1 MNLSGSPL
9 DFLVAFFAGVLVS
22 LTPCVYPLIPVS
34 ASFVALN
41 AGGSKLKGFLLSFV
55 YVTGVAVTYS
65 ILGLIASLTGSIFGQ
80 VSSHPAIYI
89 IVGVMILLF
98 GLSMLD
104 LFSINMPVFVRRG
117 ATGKHTFIS
126 VFVMGLVS
134 GLVVSPCLTPV
145 LGSILAYLATR
156 KQIFYGSVL
165 LFIFAYGMGLILIL
179 AGTFGSLLAT
189 LPKSGKW
196 LVFIKRVCA
205 IILLVSGLYF
215 IYTGIRRF

>member
-1 MNLSGSPL
+1 MTPSGSPL
-9 DFLVAFFAGVLVS
+9 DFLAAFFAGVLVS
-22 LTPCVYPLIPVS
+22 FTPCVYPLIPVS

-65 ILGLIASLTGSIFGQ
+65 ILGLIASFTGSIFGQ
-80 VSSHPAIYI
+80 ISSHPATYI
-89 IVGVMILLF
+89 IVGIMILLF

-104 LFSINMPVFVRRG
+104 LFSINLPVFVRRG
-117 ATGKHTFIS
+117 AVGKHTFIS

-156 KQIFYGSVL
+156 KQIFYGSAL

-179 AGTFGSLLAT
+179 AGTFSSLLTT

-196 LVFIKRVCA
+196 MVLVKSLFAVVLFA
-205 IILLVSGLYF
+205 SGLYF
-215 IYTGIRRF
+215 IYIGIRRF

>member
-22 LTPCVYPLIPVS
+22 FTPCVYPLVPVS
-34 ASFVALN
+34 VGFVALN
-41 AGGSKLKGFLLSFV
+41 AGASRLKGFLLSFV

-65 ILGLIASLTGSIFGQ
+65 ILGLVASLTGSIFGQ
-80 VSSHPAIYI
+80 ISSHPVAYI
-89 IVGVMILLF
+89 IVGAMIILF

-104 LFSINMPVFVRRG
+104 LFSINLPVFVRHSIVAR
-117 ATGKHTFIS
+117 HTFASI
-126 VFVMGLVS
+126 FVMGLVS

-156 KQIFYGSVL
+156 KQIFYGATL
-165 LFIFAYGMGLILIL
+165 LFVFAYGMGLILIL
-179 AGTFGSLLAT
+179 AGTFGSALAA

-196 LVFIKRVCA
+196 LVFVKRSCA
-205 IILLVSGLYF
+205 VVLFLSGLYF

>member
-1 MNLSGSPL
+1 MHLSGSPL

-22 LTPCVYPLIPVS
+22 FTPCVYPLIPVS
-34 ASFVALN
+34 AGFVALN

-65 ILGLIASLTGSIFGQ
+65 ILGLIASFTGSIFGQ
-80 VSSHPAIYI
+80 ISSYPATYI

-98 GLSMLD
+98 GFSMLD
-104 LFSINMPVFVRRG
+104 LFSINLPVFVRRG
-117 ATGKHTFIS
+117 AAGKHTFIS
-126 VFVMGLVS
+126 VLVMGLVS

-156 KQIFYGSVL
+156 KQVFYGSAL

-179 AGTFGSLLAT
+179 AGTFSSLLTA

-196 LVFIKRVCA
+196 MVFVKRVFA
-205 IILLVSGLYF
+205 VVLFISGAYF

>member
-22 LTPCVYPLIPVS
+22 FTPCVYPLIPVS
-34 ASFVALN
+34 AGFVALN

-65 ILGLIASLTGSIFGQ
+65 ILGLVASLTGSIFGQ
-80 VSSHPAIYI
+80 ISSHPMVYI
-89 IVGVMILLF
+89 IVGAMIILF
-98 GLSMLD
+98 GFSMLD
-104 LFSINMPVFVRRG
+104 IFSINLPIFVRRG
-117 ATGKHTFIS
+117 TVGKHTFIS

-156 KQIFYGSVL
+156 KQVFYGSAL
-165 LFIFAYGMGLILIL
+165 LLIFAYGMGLILIL
-179 AGTFGSLLAT
+179 AGTFSSLLTA

-196 LVFIKRVCA
+196 MVFIK
-205 IILLVSGLYF
+205 ILFAVVLFASGIYF

>member
-1 MNLSGSPL
+1 MHLSGSPL

-22 LTPCVYPLIPVS
+22 FTPCVYPLIPVS
-34 ASFVALN
+34 AGFVALN

-65 ILGLIASLTGSIFGQ
+65 ILGLIASFTGSIFGQ
-80 VSSHPAIYI
+80 ISSYPATYI

-98 GLSMLD
+98 GFSMLD
-104 LFSINMPVFVRRG
+104 LFSINLPVFVRRG
-117 ATGKHTFIS
+117 AAGKHTFIS

-156 KQIFYGSVL
+156 KQVFYGSAL

-179 AGTFGSLLAT
+179 AGTFSSLLTA

-196 LVFIKRVCA
+196 MVFVKRVFA
-205 IILLVSGLYF
+205 VVLFISGAYF

>member
-22 LTPCVYPLIPVS
+22 FTPCVYPLVPVS
-34 ASFVALN
+34 VGFVALN
-41 AGGSKLKGFLLSFV
+41 AGASRLKGFLLSFV

-65 ILGLIASLTGSIFGQ
+65 ILGLVASLTGSIFGQ
-80 VSSHPAIYI
+80 ISSHPVTYI
-89 IVGVMILLF
+89 IVGAMIILF

-104 LFSINMPVFVRRG
+104 LFSINLPVFARRG
-117 ATGKHTFIS
+117 AAGKHVYIS
-126 VFVMGLVS
+126 IFVMGLVS

-156 KQIFYGSVL
+156 KQIFYGSAL

-179 AGTFGSLLAT
+179 AGTFGSVLAA

-196 LVFIKRVCA
+196 MVFVKRSCA
-205 IILLVSGLYF
+205 VVLFLSGLYF

>member
-22 LTPCVYPLIPVS
+22 FTPCVYPLVPVS
-34 ASFVALN
+34 VGFVALN
-41 AGGSKLKGFLLSFV
+41 AGASRLKGFLLSFV

-65 ILGLIASLTGSIFGQ
+65 ILGLVASLTGSIFGQ
-80 VSSHPAIYI
+80 ISSHPVTYI
-89 IVGVMILLF
+89 IVGAMIILF

-104 LFSINMPVFVRRG
+104 LYSINLPVFVRRG
-117 ATGKHTFIS
+117 AAGKHVYIS
-126 VFVMGLVS
+126 IFVMGLVS

-156 KQIFYGSVL
+156 KQIFYGSAL

-179 AGTFGSLLAT
+179 AGTFGSVLAA

-196 LVFIKRVCA
+196 MVFVKRSCA
-205 IILLVSGLYF
+205 VVLFLSGLYF